1 MGSFNCRWF
10 IRDTLPVLE
19 VHVIDL
25 AGGGMAVLP
34 NVKIAA
40 RGITMK

>member
-1 MGSFNCRWF
+1 MVYQGYIAP
-10 IRDTLPVLE
+10 IRCPRK
-19 VHVIDL
+19 IDL
-25 AGGGMAVLP
+25 SGGGMAVLP